1 MTAPAARHDDS
12 HDGGHRLH
20 HAGLRAVTAPGDD
33 ALATAPVWWARLAHR
48 DRVPVEHSLVAVG
61 SGRFPDGSAIDL
73 TAVDP
78 RGRRPA
84 GWLVDVRYRATDGQI
99 VRLEVAPGT
108 ADPGVPLWFA
118 EIAHATSDVPSAS
131 LVVFRGDVF
140 PAGALVTPREVCGRG
155 LAMTDNVGELR
166 WWTRSGLLETVTV
179 ADELAGRGIDR
190 MLTALA
196 GGIAKLRNWPP
207 LVRELTMHPIVEDQM
222 RRR

>member
-1 MTAPAARHDDS
+1 
-12 HDGGHRLH
+12 
-20 HAGLRAVTAPGDD
+20 
-33 ALATAPVWWARLAHR
+33 
-48 DRVPVEHSLVAVG
+48 VAVG
-61 SGRFPDGSAIDL
+61 SGRFPDGSAVDL
-73 TAVDP
+73 SAVDP

-99 VRLEVAPGT
+99 VRLDA
-108 ADPGVPLWFA
+108 ADAAVPLWFA
-118 EIAHATSDVPSAS
+118 EIAHATSAVPSAS
-131 LVVFRGDVF
+131 LLAFRGEDF
-140 PAGALVTPREVCGRG
+140 PAGALVTPREVCARG

-179 ADELAGRGIDR
+179 ADELAGLGVDR

-207 LVRELTMHPIVEDQM
+207 LVRELTMHPIVEEQL